1 MKRLSRRRGGLF
13 ICLQRRLPA
22 GFRVPGADV
31 PGMRGGRPPRAPDCP
46 TIHRLIRECLR
57 AGAVRGSRFSVG
69 AAGRGWGRSCRRH
82 RLCVYQSGAARPAF
96 PRPGRTMSAFSVCN
110 ALWFKS
116 YSLLFC
122 AKTVVFPLTSG
133 RAALCCRLA
142 FCLFQWQHALVAAFF
157 PASGWRRQNLKMA
170 LS

>member
-1 MKRLSRRRGGLF
+1 MPEGRR
-13 ICLQRRLPA
+13 CA
-22 GFRVPGADV
+22 GEPFQHGSSW
-31 PGMRGGRPPRAPDCP
+31 PGMGEAFR
-46 TIHRLIRECLR
+46 
-57 AGAVRGSRFSVG
+57 
-69 AAGRGWGRSCRRH
+69 RRH
-82 RLCVYQSGAARPAF
+82 RLCVYQSGAARPVSL

-110 ALWFKS
+110 ALRFKS

-133 RAALCCRLA
+133 RAALCCSLA

-170 LS
+170 LSCPPKPSRAPVLPVRPALKARGMDSACRDRPASKMPLLPRVETDAMSRP